1 MDRTK
6 DRSYHRA
13 NYDESSEK
21 QWVLTC
27 GRGVTES
34 VQTMRIYMIHPYAE
48 IHTVMSEFTKSH
60 CLTSEEHK
68 VMGQIIATG
77 LVSTIRLTKSK

>member
-1 MDRTK
+1 MDWTK

-21 QWVLTC
+21 QWVLTR

-34 VQTMRIYMIHPYAE
+34 VQTMRIYMMHSYAE
-48 IHTVMSEFTKSH
+48 IHTAISEFT
-60 CLTSEEHK
+60 
-68 VMGQIIATG
+68 
-77 LVSTIRLTKSK
+77 